1 MAELNKIQE
10 EIINLNI
17 GGHKFTTSLQTLRS
31 DNSSMLGVMF
41 SGRHPII
48 KQGDGSIFI
57 DRDGR
62 HFHVILN
69 YLRGTISSAEHLS
82 DDKIMLSDL
91 SSEAEYYQ
99 LQGLLEMI
107 KVKQDKK
114 ITITQSEFYHFF
126 LTCDD
131 GWMET
136 KSDISF
142 ENYKLDNF
150 FLDRFE
156 LKHSLDLSDSSLVNV
171 IINQWTFHTG
181 NRYSFDGADLNNC
194 KFLKCDN
201 QNSASIK
208 AMVKAKE
215 ISFYGVKNFALAIF
229 DDLGVQQEIKKTFGL

>member
-10 EIINLNI
+10 KIINLDI
-17 GGHKFTTSLQTLRS
+17 GGHKFKTSLQTLRS
-31 DNSSMLGVMF
+31 DNSSRLGVMF
-41 SGRHPII
+41 SGHHPII
-48 KQGDGSIFI
+48 KEGDGSIFI

-69 YLRGTISSAEHLS
+69 YLRGTISSAEHLP

-99 LQGLLEMI
+99 LQGLLEII

-114 ITITQSEFYHFF
+114 ITITENEFHQFF

-131 GWMET
+131 GWVET
-136 KSDISF
+136 ESDISF
-142 ENYKLDNF
+142 KNYKLDNF
-150 FLDRFE
+150 LLYRFE
-156 LKHSLDLSDSSLVNV
+156 LKHSLDLSGSSLVNV
-171 IINQWTFHTG
+171 MINQWCFHTR

-194 KFLKCDN
+194 KFSNCTNEDG
-201 QNSASIK
+201 ASIK

-215 ISFYGVKNFALAIF
+215 ISFYGVKNFALATF
-229 DDLGVQQEIKKTFGL
+229 DDLGVQQEIKRTFGL